1 MAKSVS
7 LFVTC
12 LVDQLFPPVGL
23 AMAEVLERIGY
34 TIDFRQAQTCCG
46 QPAFNSGHRE
56 PARDV
61 ARYFLDTFEDAEYV
75 VVASGSCCS
84 MISHHYAD
92 LFGNDAKMMDRVH
105 AMEGKTYEFSRF
117 LLDVAQVD
125 DVGAKLNR
133 VATYHDSCHA
143 LRELGIKKGPRQLL
157 SKVEGLELREMSVAE
172 ECCGFGGTFSVK
184 FAQLSGAMANTK
196 IESIQQTGADLVVSI
211 DSSCLMQLEGTMRK
225 QGLAI
230 TTMHLAE
237 VLASR

>member
-1 MAKSVS
+1 
-7 LFVTC
+7 
-12 LVDQLFPPVGL
+12 
-23 AMAEVLERIGY
+23 MAEVLERIGY
-34 TIDFRQAQTCCG
+34 SIDFRQAQTCCG

-61 ARYFLDTFEDAEYV
+61 ARYFLDTFEDAEFV

-92 LFGNDAKMMDRVH
+92 LFGSDSKMMDRVH
-105 AMEGKTYEFSRF
+105 AMEAKTYEFSRF

-125 DVGAKLNR
+125 DVGARLNR

-157 SKVEGLELREMSVAE
+157 SKVEGLELREMLVAE

-184 FAQLSGAMANTK
+184 FAELSGAMANTK
-196 IESIQQTGADLVVSI
+196 IESIKQTGADVVVSI

-225 QGLAI
+225 QGLPI
-230 TTMHLAE
+230 STMHLAE